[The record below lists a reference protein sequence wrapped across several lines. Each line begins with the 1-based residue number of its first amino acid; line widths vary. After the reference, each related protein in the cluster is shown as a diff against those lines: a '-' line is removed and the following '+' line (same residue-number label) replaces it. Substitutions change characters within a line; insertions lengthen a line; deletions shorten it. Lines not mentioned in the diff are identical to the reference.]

1 LGKGVALESG
11 ETGGRR
17 LLVVEGFVMERGCW
31 SQGWCLWAVVYLAAF
46 NLLLGAFWLH
56 GWGAFKSHSN

>member
-31 SQGWCLWAVVYLAAF
+31 SQGWCLWAVAYSAAF
-46 NLLLGAFWLH
+46 NLLPGLVLASRLG
-56 GWGAFKSHSN
+56 